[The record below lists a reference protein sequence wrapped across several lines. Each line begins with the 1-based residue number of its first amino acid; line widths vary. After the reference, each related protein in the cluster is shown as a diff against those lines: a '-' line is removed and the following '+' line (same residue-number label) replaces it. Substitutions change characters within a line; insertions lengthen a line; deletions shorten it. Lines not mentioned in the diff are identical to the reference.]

1 MLFIFVDNFY
11 AFQANIISTNLRRN
25 IKLSIEIINFI
36 WPYLR
41 SYQKTVPRIRNKKAL
56 IPMQNLKKN
65 YRPHL
70 LCNWKNKYKFHLSI
84 RCATIN
90 VDIIQPYNSKSAAEE
105 TKILKHEYLKTT
117 KMDLRLFWSDATIC
131 KNEGKIYSHNLDL
144 KCLKFGPDHLWMIL
158 KRISLFWKF

>member
-56 IPMQNLKKN
+56 SPMQNLKKN

-117 KMDLRLFWSDATIC
+117 KMDLRLFWSDATIW
-131 KNEGKIYSHNLDL
+131 
-144 KCLKFGPDHLWMIL
+144 LWWKVGVGYGIL
-158 KRISLFWKF
+158 M